1 MLGKRYFNEGFEI
14 SLLMG
19 DFEWAMVNSLNSFF
33 EREGIAAIAYRLRQS
48 RFATQL
54 ADILVDSKVPEY
66 YLAIE
71 CKSLDARKT
80 RSLYFKQHFSI
91 AAGAHQI
98 ERETD
103 FITRSGR
110 QGILAVELRHGVG
123 RSRTAHLVPWGLIFD
138 RYTEGGAGITLQE
151 IQVNPP
157 LERKGGAYGIS
168 RLDILRITG
177 YYDLAVDDHS
187 ADGYLP
193 SEDLYS
199 DDLRFEE

>member
-1 MLGKRYFNEGFEI
+1 
-14 SLLMG
+14 
-19 DFEWAMVNSLNSFF
+19 MVNSLNTFF

-48 RFATQL
+48 QFATQL
-54 ADILVDSKVPEY
+54 ADILVDSKIPEY

-80 RSLYFKQHFSI
+80 RSLYFKQHFST

-110 QGILAVELRHGVG
+110 QGILAVELRNGTG
-123 RSRTAHLVPWGLIFD
+123 RSKTAHLIPWGLIFD
-138 RYTEGGAGITLQE
+138 RYNEGETGITLQE

-157 LERKGGAYGIS
+157 LSRKGRAYEIS

-177 YYDLAVDDHS
+177 YYDLVLNDRSIDTE
-187 ADGYLP
+187 P
-193 SEDLYS
+193 CSEDLLFE
-199 DDLRFEE
+199 DLCPEGEDLRLEE

>member
-1 MLGKRYFNEGFEI
+1 MIAQERYFNKGFEI
-14 SLLMG
+14 SLMMG
-19 DFEWAMVNSLNSFF
+19 DFEWSMVNSFNSFF

-54 ADILVDSKVPEY
+54 ADILVDSKIPEY

-71 CKSLDARKT
+71 CKSLDTRKT
-80 RSLYFKQHFSI
+80 KSLYFKQHFSI
-91 AAGAHQI
+91 ASGAHQI
-98 ERETD
+98 QRETD

-123 RSRTAHLVPWGLIFD
+123 KSRTAHLVPWGLIFD
-138 RYTEGGAGITLQE
+138 RYCEGGAGLTLKE

-157 LERKGGAYGIS
+157 LGRKGGAYEIS

-177 YYDLAVDDHS
+177 YYDLAVDD
-187 ADGYLP
+187 P
-193 SEDLYS
+193 SEDADLYS
-199 DDLRFEE
+199 EDLCLEE